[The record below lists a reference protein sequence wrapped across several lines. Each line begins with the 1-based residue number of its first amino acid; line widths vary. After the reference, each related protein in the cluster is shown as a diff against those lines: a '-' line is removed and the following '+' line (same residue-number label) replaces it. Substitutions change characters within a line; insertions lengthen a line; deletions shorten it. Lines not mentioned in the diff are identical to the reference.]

1 MIHARVAELSPGAA
15 VAATATVSVSSS
27 AAGSCSAAEAHS
39 ARRFSPWTTWLWTSQ
54 VERVITTVRERAAEL
69 GQPTDDDS
77 PTSVRVIV
85 WTTLGYLENQQSRI
99 DYASHR
105 RAGLPIT
112 SSHMESAVKELNQRI
127 KGSEKF

>member
-1 MIHARVAELSPGAA
+1 MPILDVIHAVTHVYAA
-15 VAATATVSVSSS
+15 VMAGRTQ
-27 AAGSCSAAEAHS
+27 AAGWSIYEQ
-39 ARRFSPWTTWLWTSQ
+39 WTTWLWTSQ